1 MNQNKFMLGSPV
13 LMGDKTIPGVP
24 MPDELKRLLPEIFRK
39 VSEFGCDFP
48 PTVVEMLTYDEIS
61 EIAAYGGFPVR
72 YPHWKWGMEY
82 EELQRG
88 YMHGMHR
95 IYEMVVNCC
104 GLKTRVLTDRGTIF
118 AEDVREGDFVYG
130 RKGPRKVALVN
141 RQKQSPT
148 LKIRLKD
155 QFREVTCT
163 HNHKWL
169 VVCDEGYIWREAKDL
184 SKGDFIVGFDGK
196 SCPAKKPCELNFND
210 KKCIKDTRPNIR
222 ARVKNIK
229 TPSHMTEE
237 LAELIGILIGD
248 GCITAKGSSRNAITV
263 CVGLERE
270 SYAKYVARLFFKCF
284 GKRAVVYKKPS
295 CFLVTLCS
303 KMAMYFFDH
312 IGLKKGS
319 CFLDKRIPSAIW
331 SSSSEFRRACLK
343 GLFDTD
349 GHISTCIQYS
359 SKSKGLIEDM
369 QLMLAELGVYSR
381 AKHISNGHNN
391 IFVLNVSGRA
401 SIKKFAKIIV
411 PKQKYK
417 NEALKKIAN
426 TAYCSSNG
434 QALPYFRQRIIDSL
448 PEVRSVDNLNMY
460 YACKRIK
467 KGKFESN
474 ALYSFCERAEEFN
487 VKTCEDIKSE
497 LETPFYEVEE
507 VLDDVSQET
516 IDIALFHDDHDF
528 VAEGL
533 MSHNTNPCYLYC
545 LDSNTLLDNVTV
557 VAHALGHADFFKN
570 NIYFAQTSQN
580 MMNELAN
587 HGTRIRRYMSR
598 WGKERVTEFIDHV
611 LRIET
616 LIDPAKA
623 WEPKRYKNNIPR
635 DDRKYRH
642 PNRLKVE
649 EGHDYMDG
657 YLNTEEWIREQRKKI
672 EKMEA
677 AEYLDLFVG
686 STKDIMGFIRD
697 NAPLKTWESDIV
709 SMLYEESM
717 YFAPQRMTKAI
728 NEGWA
733 SFTDYQIIARQGLAG
748 LGQES
753 DSAGIIEYAKHKMG
767 VLGGKYSMNPYKLG
781 FSLFC
786 DIEERWNKG
795 QFGSEW
801 EECTDI
807 REKENWDRK
816 VGLGKEKVFEV
827 RKLYND
833 ITFIMEFFTPDFC
846 EKYEFFEW
854 KKYPNGEYKIESKDP
869 HRIKAKLVSRY
880 MNGGLPEIRLV
891 DPNHRGKGIMFL
903 QHNWHGRP
911 LHEAYV
917 GPVLESLRRLWRNDV
932 CLATKN
938 KEGRELIYRCKTDEC
953 IVDMVPREDYE
964 S

>member
-1 MNQNKFMLGSPV
+1 
-13 LMGDKTIPGVP
+13 MGDKTIPGVP
-24 MPDELKRLLPEIFRK
+24 MPEDLKRLLPEIFRT

-95 IYEMVVNCC
+95 IYEMVTNC
-104 GLKTRVLTDRGTIF
+104 
-118 AEDVREGDFVYG
+118 
-130 RKGPRKVALVN
+130 
-141 RQKQSPT
+141 
-148 LKIRLKD
+148 
-155 QFREVTCT
+155 
-163 HNHKWL
+163 
-169 VVCDEGYIWREAKDL
+169 
-184 SKGDFIVGFDGK
+184 
-196 SCPAKKPCELNFND
+196 
-210 KKCIKDTRPNIR
+210 
-222 ARVKNIK
+222 
-229 TPSHMTEE
+229 TP
-237 LAELIGILIGD
+237 
-248 GCITAKGSSRNAITV
+248 V
-263 CVGLERE
+263 
-270 SYAKYVARLFFKCF
+270 
-284 GKRAVVYKKPS
+284 
-295 CFLVTLCS
+295 
-303 KMAMYFFDH
+303 
-312 IGLKKGS
+312 
-319 CFLDKRIPSAIW
+319 
-331 SSSSEFRRACLK
+331 
-343 GLFDTD
+343 
-349 GHISTCIQYS
+349 
-359 SKSKGLIEDM
+359 
-369 QLMLAELGVYSR
+369 
-381 AKHISNGHNN
+381 
-391 IFVLNVSGRA
+391 
-401 SIKKFAKIIV
+401 
-411 PKQKYK
+411 
-417 NEALKKIAN
+417 
-426 TAYCSSNG
+426 
-434 QALPYFRQRIIDSL
+434 
-448 PEVRSVDNLNMY
+448 
-460 YACKRIK
+460 
-467 KGKFESN
+467 
-474 ALYSFCERAEEFN
+474 
-487 VKTCEDIKSE
+487 
-497 LETPFYEVEE
+497 
-507 VLDDVSQET
+507 
-516 IDIALFHDDHDF
+516 
-528 VAEGL
+528 
-533 MSHNTNPCYLYC
+533 YLYC

-623 WEPKRYKNNIPR
+623 WEPKRYKNSIPK

-649 EGHDYMDG
+649 EGHDYMEG
-657 YLNTEEWIREQRKKI
+657 YLNTEEWIREQHKNI

-717 YFAPQRMTKAI
+717 YFAPQRMTKTI
-728 NEGWA
+728 NEGMACVGPETLIATNKGILTAKELVKNKTSCRVSDGESNRKVSNWFIFEDKNTVEIETKRGYKILGSDNHRIMDFVGDWRHMGNIRKGDKIKISGSDVWPNILVKLNYKEEKRLDTNKIIKILGSSYNDYKNYRSGLKTESQVHSRIVDLSKMYDDHVLKFGKTQLVRRKKISIPTEVTEDLA
-733 SFTDYQIIARQGLAG
+733 SFLGHMIGDGHISESIRSLGLTSGDLEQIEEYENLLGSLFGLNSKRKWDGSSKNGRWRVSCSSKSLQEFLKSLGLKTGRCAREKIVPDCILKSPKTVVSAFLRSYFDCDGYAGKSGVILSTASEKMSEQVQIVLLNYGILSSRKKAQAKDEKKTHIWQIRVCGIQAKKFMEQIGFGLKRKQDSLSKYVNDRRWFMKENWTDEIVNIKTSHGTVYDITVDDTHRYAAHGFINHNSWVDYNIIAKQGLSG
-748 LGQES
+748 LGQDH
-753 DSAGIIEYAKHKMG
+753 DSSGIIEYAKHKMG

-781 FSLFC
+781 FNLLC

-807 REKENWDRK
+807 REKKNWDRNL
-816 VGLGKEKVFEV
+816 GLGKEKVFEV

-833 ITFIMEFFTPDFC
+833 ITLIMEFFTPEFC

-869 HRIKAKLVSRY
+869 HKIKAKLVSRY

-891 DPNHRGKGIMFL
+891 DPNHRSKGIMFL

-917 GPVLESLRRLWRNDV
+917 GPVLESLRRLWKNDV

-964 S
+964 G